1 MATIT
6 AINDDFLGKGWS
18 FPPNFNAGNAGVDMT
33 EKMEDIR
40 KSLEILLTTTI
51 GERVMEPKYGC
62 NMVDLLFEPL
72 NTTTVT
78 IMKDRIQTAILYF
91 EPRID
96 AKNIELDMYDKIE
109 GVVLIKIEYVVRAT
123 NSRFNFVYP
132 YYKDEG
138 TELQMVTTNTQIA

>member
-1 MATIT
+1 MATTT
-6 AINDDFLGKGWS
+6 ASNDDFLGKGWS
-18 FPPNFNAGNAGVDMT
+18 FPPSFNPGNAGVDMT
-33 EKMEDIR
+33 EKMEDIH

-96 AKNIELDMYDKIE
+96 AKTIDLNMDDQLE
-109 GVVLIKIEYVVRAT
+109 GVVLIRIEYVVRST

>member
-1 MATIT
+1 MTKTT
-6 AINDDFLGKGWS
+6 AINDDFLGMGWS
-18 FPPNFNAGNAGVDMT
+18 FPPNFDAGNAGVDMT
-33 EKMEDIR
+33 EKMEDIH

-62 NMVDLLFEPL
+62 NMADLLFEPL
-72 NTTTVT
+72 NTTTIT

-96 AKNIELDMYDKIE
+96 AKNIELSTDDELE
-109 GVVLIKIEYVVRAT
+109 GVVLISVEYIVRST

-138 TELQMVTTNTQIA
+138 TELQMVTTNTQTA